1 MGGEVR
7 RRVGRSLLEIHS
19 QGGVFEI
26 EIPYRVHD

>member
-7 RRVGRSLLEIHS
+7 HRVGRSLLEVHL
-19 QGGVFEI
+19 QDEVFEI